1 MKGEKILFRV
11 LLAVLACSV
20 AVTEG
25 LLVIQGR
32 WQEAIPLHLC
42 SVSAIAAASLA
53 CASKQFLLDFL
64 WYLGMPGALLALLFP
79 APASCVCQP
88 LLNSSYLM
96 THALILA
103 IPLFKMAYGM
113 RPQPGKTPQMMLSL
127 IVLSGAAALVNG
139 MFGTDFL
146 FLSAPPAGTPLE
158 VIFQFGYPLY
168 IFVLF
173 ALMLL
178 CCMGMDALARLLLR
192 KTVQ

>member
-79 APASCVCQP
+79 APASSVCQP

-168 IFVLF
+168 IFVIF
-173 ALMLL
+173 TLMLL
-178 CCMGMDALARLLLR
+178 CCMGMDTLAKGLLR
-192 KTVQ
+192 KALQ

>member
-11 LLAVLACSV
+11 LLAMLVGSM

-25 LLVIQGR
+25 LLLIQGR

-42 SVSAIAAASLA
+42 SVSAIAAAGLA

-79 APASCVCQP
+79 APASSICQP

-127 IVLSGAAALVNG
+127 IVLSGIAAGVNG
-139 MFGTDFL
+139 ILKTDFL
-146 FLSAPPAGTPLE
+146 FLSSPPAGTPLE

-178 CCMGMDALARLLLR
+178 CCMGMDTLAKGLLR
-192 KTVQ
+192 KAVQ

>member
-11 LLAVLACSV
+11 LLAMLVGSM

-79 APASCVCQP
+79 APASSICQP

-127 IVLSGAAALVNG
+127 IVLSGIAAGVNG
-139 MFGTDFL
+139 ILKTDFL
-146 FLSAPPAGTPLE
+146 FLSSPPAGTPLE

-173 ALMLL
+173 TLMLL
-178 CCMGMDALARLLLR
+178 CCMGMDTLAKGLLR
-192 KTVQ
+192 KAVQ

>member
-1 MKGEKILFRV
+1 MKGEKMLFRV
-11 LLAVLACSV
+11 LLAVLVCSM

-25 LLVIQGR
+25 LLMIQGR
-32 WQEAIPLHLC
+32 WQEAVPLHLC
-42 SVSAIAAASLA
+42 SVSAIAAAGLA
-53 CASKQFLLDFL
+53 CASNQSLLNFL

-79 APASCVCQP
+79 APASSVCQP

-158 VIFQFGYPLY
+158 VIFQFGYSLY

-178 CCMGMDALARLLLR
+178 CCMGMDALARGLLR

>member
-11 LLAVLACSV
+11 LLAMLVGSM

-42 SVSAIAAASLA
+42 SVSAIAAAGLA

-79 APASCVCQP
+79 APASSICQP

-127 IVLSGAAALVNG
+127 IVLSGIAAGVNG
-139 MFGTDFL
+139 ILKTDFL
-146 FLSAPPAGTPLE
+146 FLSSPPAGTPLE

-173 ALMLL
+173 TLMLL
-178 CCMGMDALARLLLR
+178 CCMGMDTLAKGLLR
-192 KTVQ
+192 KAVQ